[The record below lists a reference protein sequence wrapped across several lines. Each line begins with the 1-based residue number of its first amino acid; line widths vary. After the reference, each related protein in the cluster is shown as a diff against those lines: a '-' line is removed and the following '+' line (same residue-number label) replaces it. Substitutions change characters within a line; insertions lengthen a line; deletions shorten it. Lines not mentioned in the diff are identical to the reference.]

1 MNAHRSY
8 RTYVLR
14 HGRTRHSA
22 RHITDGQPAAPVR
35 LDHVGQQQCRDLAA
49 TAGWLAEIES
59 CVTSEFPRARET
71 ADLLLAGH
79 AAHRVTDPRLNE
91 IDYGRFEGR
100 PWMEYGAWLRA
111 SDRHAIPPDGV
122 ESRDDAVRRMLE
134 ALRDCL
140 SLPGPRLV
148 VTHGLLLSI
157 LVRLAAYQP
166 IDELALPEAP
176 CVTPLAFPDARLSAL
191 VQRGLVELD
200 SGARNPSGRASTG
213 RYAVQVPPTSDLE
226 S

>member
-1 MNAHRSY
+1 MNADRSG

-22 RHITDGQPAAPVR
+22 RHITNGQPAPQVR
-35 LDHVGQQQCRDLAA
+35 LDHVGQQQCRDLASR
-49 TAGWLAEIES
+49 AGWLAEIES
-59 CVTSEFPRARET
+59 CVTSELPRARET

-79 AAHRVTDPRLNE
+79 VAHLVMDPQLNE

-100 PWMEYGAWLRA
+100 PWMEYGAWLQA

-122 ESRDDAVRRMLE
+122 ESRDDAVRRMLQ

-140 SLPGPRLV
+140 NLPGPRLV
-148 VTHGLLLSI
+148 VAHGLLLSV
-157 LVRLAAYQP
+157 LTRLAAGRP

-200 SGARNPSGRASTG
+200 RSARNLSGRASAG
-213 RYAVQVPPTSDLE
+213 RYAVQVPPTSDME